1 MGIVLTTV
9 KQRFRDG
16 GSMSEADQEG
26 MEVLKSP
33 SITMSVGL
41 FLLGSWMAFLTL
53 VNIISGAYADDRKVN
68 WVDFITNG
76 PVTNSA
82 HEIGLNLPDDVIFGL
97 ISAALIA
104 IGVMGIG
111 YSREDGFGG
120 WISGLPNEKIVK
132 SLISTDQDIV
142 RTIAS
147 WMILSGIV
155 YYFGWSLRETTWI
168 DPGVYS
174 VMIALVSVGLGL
186 HWIRDS
192 EN

>member
-1 MGIVLTTV
+1 
-9 KQRFRDG
+9 
-16 GSMSEADQEG
+16 MSEADQEWMG
-26 MEVLKSP
+26 VLKSP
-33 SITMSVGL
+33 SITMSVGS

-53 VNIISGAYADDRKVN
+53 VNIISGAYSDGRKVN
-68 WVDFITNG
+68 WMDFITNG

-82 HEIGLNLPDDVIFGL
+82 HEIGLNFPDDLIFAI
-97 ISAALIA
+97 ISAALIG

-111 YSREDGFGG
+111 SSREDGFGG
-120 WISGLPNEKIVK
+120 WISGLPNERIVK
-132 SLISTDQDIV
+132 SLISPNSDIV

-147 WMILSGIV
+147 WMILLGIV
-155 YYFGWSLRETTWI
+155 YYFGWSLRETTWV

-186 HWIRDS
+186 HWIRDA

>member
-111 YSREDGFGG
+111 SSREDGFGG

-155 YYFGWSLRETTWI
+155 YYFGWSLREVTWI

>member
-1 MGIVLTTV
+1 
-9 KQRFRDG
+9 
-16 GSMSEADQEG
+16 MSEADQEW

-33 SITMSVGL
+33 SITMSVGS

-53 VNIISGAYADDRKVN
+53 LNIISGAYSDGRKVN
-68 WVDFITNG
+68 WMDFITNG

-82 HEIGLNLPDDVIFGL
+82 HEIGLNFPDDLIFAL
-97 ISAALIA
+97 ISAALIG

-111 YSREDGFGG
+111 SSRDDGFGG
-120 WISGLPNEKIVK
+120 WISGLPNERIMR
-132 SLISTDQDIV
+132 SLISPNLDIV

-147 WMILSGIV
+147 WMMLLGIV
-155 YYFGWSLRETTWI
+155 YYFGWSLRETTWV

-174 VMIALVSVGLGL
+174 VMIALVAVGLGL
-186 HWIRDS
+186 HWIRDA

>member
-1 MGIVLTTV
+1 
-9 KQRFRDG
+9 
-16 GSMSEADQEG
+16 MSEADQEW

-33 SITMSVGL
+33 SITMSVGS

-82 HEIGLNLPDDVIFGL
+82 HEIGLNVPDDVIFGL

-104 IGVMGIG
+104 IGVIGIG
-111 YSREDGFGG
+111 SSREDGFGG
-120 WISGLPNEKIVK
+120 WISGLPNEKMVK
-132 SLISTDQDIV
+132 SLFSTDQDIV

>member
-1 MGIVLTTV
+1 M
-9 KQRFRDG
+9 
-16 GSMSEADQEG
+16 
-26 MEVLKSP
+26 
-33 SITMSVGL
+33 
-41 FLLGSWMAFLTL
+41 
-53 VNIISGAYADDRKVN
+53 
-68 WVDFITNG
+68 
-76 PVTNSA
+76 
-82 HEIGLNLPDDVIFGL
+82 
-97 ISAALIA
+97 
-104 IGVMGIG
+104 
-111 YSREDGFGG
+111 
-120 WISGLPNEKIVK
+120 PNEKIVK

-147 WMILSGIV
+147 WIILSGIV